1 MTNSNEK
8 QKIIDMQR
16 ANMKRKN
23 KRIDWIKYDDSG
35 KAKGI
40 SPARLGEFICNK
52 HKEDWLLVQN
62 EDKNEFWVYKSKTH
76 SEPNGAS
83 VSQKVWQLSEIKN
96 TRAEVHALLKKHK
109 LWSAKA
115 EKDTYTY
122 ITGELLNSLKLK
134 SDTID
139 SINQNAILA
148 ADGVLCFDNEGNIH
162 VEDNNPKYYFTDF
175 APYKIENCTNEK
187 APLTDK
193 WFAET
198 FGKGALTLK
207 QYIGYMFYPTYK
219 TFQAYIILVAAGGDG
234 KSTTIN
240 FINSLLPPN
249 QVSHITLQNLTA
261 SEKQSKNFGINR
273 LENKRLNT
281 RNDITG
287 DFIQD
292 PSMIKTLTGN
302 DPIYASVKYKDDADF
317 TNFAKFIF
325 ACNSLPDFRDTSVG
339 FKRRAYILTAH
350 KIDKFQAN
358 YDMNKI
364 KAERGAF
371 VVECIKAYIKQI
383 EDQRK
388 NSQEGYWQLYRDR
401 NTIHN
406 SAEWSL
412 DNDQVQQFL
421 NEKAYPKEDTKTT
434 DVRSMEHTYN
444 AYMTWTKEA
453 GVKPLS
459 NRKFNRQMRDK
470 GYRTTRTTL
479 KNRRSV
485 QYWVGLKL
493 YSDSESLPFD
503 ARN

>member
-16 ANMKRKN
+16 AKMKRKN
-23 KRIDWIKYDDSG
+23 KRIDWIKYDDNG

-62 EDKNEFWVYKSKTH
+62 EAKNEFWVYKSKTY

-96 TRAEVHALLKKHK
+96 TRAEVHALLKQHK
-109 LWSAKA
+109 LWSAKT

-139 SINQNAILA
+139 CINQNAILA

-162 VEDNNPKYYFTDF
+162 VEENNPKYYFTDF
-175 APYKIENCTNEK
+175 APYKVKNCTNEN

-234 KSTTIN
+234 KSTAIN
-240 FINSLLPPN
+240 FINSLLPPS
-249 QVSHITLQNLTA
+249 QVSHISLQALTA
-261 SEKQSKNFGINR
+261 SEKSSKNFSLAGLR
-273 LENKRLNT
+273 NKRLNS
-281 RNDITG
+281 RNDITD

-302 DPIYASVKYKDDADF
+302 DPIFASVKFSDDTNF
-317 TNFAKFIF
+317 TNFAKLIF
-325 ACNSLPDFRDTSVG
+325 ACNSLPEFRDTSKG
-339 FKRRAYILTAH
+339 FSRRAYILTARG
-350 KIDKFQAN
+350 IENFQGK
-358 YDMNKI
+358 YDLNKI
-364 KAERGAF
+364 NAERGAF
-371 VVECIKAYIKQI
+371 VVECIKEYIKQMQ
-383 EDQRK
+383 DQRTRPEVK
-388 NSQEGYWQLYRDR
+388 DWQLYRDQ
-401 NTIHN
+401 NTLSN
-406 SAEWSL
+406 LQTWLS
-412 DNDQVQQFL
+412 DNDQVLQFL
-421 NEKAYPKEDTKTT
+421 AERAYSKEETKPTDRRPVDT
-434 DVRSMEHTYN
+434 TYN
-444 AYMTWTKEA
+444 SYVSWTKEA
-453 GVKPLS
+453 GTSPLS
-459 NRKFNRQMRDK
+459 KRKFNKQMKEK
-470 GYRTTRTTL
+470 GFKMEKTTSKYRTTVR
-479 KNRRSV
+479 
-485 QYWVGLKL
+485 YWRGLKL
-493 YSDSESLPFD
+493 RSDSGSLSQ
-503 ARN
+503 